1 MHNAQAATLEMFP
14 QTSQN
19 SPNRAK
25 QAHIRQRRYRLQ
37 LDEDDIMVSPV

>member
-1 MHNAQAATLEMFP
+1 MNAQPATVTRELFL

-25 QAHIRQRRYRLQ
+25 QAHTRQRRYRLQ
-37 LDEDDIMVSPV
+37 AEDGIMVSRV